1 VSALIEDY
9 ALIGNTHTAALV
21 GRNGSIDWLCLPTF
35 SSPACFAGLLGDEGN
50 GRFLLAPAGG
60 LRRVERAYREDS
72 LILETRFETDDGVV
86 ELVDFM
92 PSPRPDGITD
102 IVRIVRG
109 RGGVVPMRL
118 ALTLRLEYG
127 SVLPWVQVEDH
138 KLHAFAGPDAFFLYA
153 PIPLSR
159 EHAEVRAEFAVA
171 AGGEAAFVLTR
182 AASYRPEPAGRNAHE
197 ALARTEA
204 FWRRWGARMPK
215 DGPYAPMVRRSA
227 ITLKAL
233 TFNPTGGIV
242 AAATASLPESLG
254 GPRNWD
260 YRFCW
265 LRDATFTLYALGL
278 AGFRKEAR
286 AWRDWLCRA
295 VGGEPGRIQIMYGLG
310 GERTLEEREVPWL
323 AGYAGSRPVRF
334 GNAAYKQC
342 QIDVYGEVMDALH
355 LSRAQGF
362 QDDVNSWGIQ
372 RGLMDF
378 LEGGWD
384 GPDSGLWEER
394 SGPRPHIF
402 SQVMAWVAAD
412 RAVKAVERFGRE
424 GPADRWRALRARI
437 HEHVC
442 RKGYNEKRQAFVQSY
457 DTEKLDASLLLL
469 PLVGFL
475 SPHDERVVNT
485 VRAIERELTVDG
497 FVKRYEADGQDG
509 LHAPEGAFLAC
520 TFWLADNYALVGHKA
535 KAAAIFER
543 VAGVANDVGLLA
555 EEYDT
560 KNRRLIGN
568 FPQAFS
574 HVGLINTAHNLLA
587 AGPARHRAKAAGNP
601 FCGNWVSD
609 EL

>member
-1 VSALIEDY
+1 MSALIEDY

-21 GRNGSIDWLCLPTF
+21 GRDGSIDWLCLPTF
-35 SSPACFAGLLGDEGN
+35 SSPACFAKLLGGEDN
-50 GRFLLAPAGG
+50 GRFLLAPAGPV
-60 LRRVERAYREDS
+60 RRVERAYREDS
-72 LILETRFETDDGVV
+72 LILETRFETEEGAIDI
-86 ELVDFM
+86 VDFM
-92 PSPRPDGITD
+92 PSPRPDGVTD
-102 IVRIVRG
+102 LIRIARG
-109 RGGVVPMRL
+109 RRGTVPMNF
-118 ALTLRLEYG
+118 ALKLRPEYG
-127 SVLPWVQVEDH
+127 SVLPWVQVEGR
-138 KLHAFAGPDAFFLYA
+138 KLHAFAGPDAFFLYS
-153 PIPLSR
+153 PVPLSR
-159 EHAEVRAEFAVA
+159 QHAEARAEFTVSEGDEAV
-171 AGGEAAFVLTR
+171 FLLTR
-182 AASYRPEPAGRNAHE
+182 AASYRPEPADRDVHE

-204 FWRRWGARMPK
+204 FWRRWSGHMPK
-215 DGPYAPMVRRSA
+215 EGPYAKMVRRSA

-295 VGGEPGRIQIMYGLG
+295 VAGEPGRIQIMYGLG
-310 GERTLEEREVPWL
+310 GERTLEEREGPWL
-323 AGYAGSRPVRF
+323 AGYADSRPVRF

-362 QDDVNSWGIQ
+362 KDDEDSWGIQ

-378 LEGGWD
+378 LESGWQK
-384 GPDSGLWEER
+384 PDAGLWEER
-394 SGPRPHIF
+394 GGDRPHVY

-412 RAVKAVERFGRE
+412 RAVRAVEHFGHE
-424 GPADRWRALRARI
+424 GPVDRWRALRARI

-442 RKGYNEKRQAFVQSY
+442 QKGYSEKKQAFVQAY
-457 DTEKLDASLLLL
+457 DNEKLDASLLLL

-485 VRAIERELTVDG
+485 MRAIERELTEDG
-497 FVKRYEADGQDG
+497 FVRRYETDGQDG
-509 LHAPEGAFLAC
+509 LSTGEGTFLAC
-520 TFWLADNYALVGHKA
+520 TFWLADNHALMGNKTRA
-535 KAAAIFER
+535 QAIFDR
-543 VAGVANDVGLLA
+543 ASGVANDVGLLA
-555 EEYDT
+555 EEYDP
-560 KNRRLIGN
+560 KHRRLLGN

-574 HVGLINTAHNLLA
+574 HVGLINTAHNLSPN
-587 AGPARHRAKAAGNP
+587 GPAQHRARAARTPLRGA
-601 FCGNWVSD
+601 WVSD